1 VVERCEKEG
10 YVPFKNFV
18 GKYVD
23 TSVAKERFSSM
34 KKFYEKYGHFW
45 VSNGPYYL
53 EKVDVVA
60 HTALLRNSKFL
71 K

>member
-1 VVERCEKEG
+1 
-10 YVPFKNFV
+10 V